1 MVFLQ
6 YSRIKGTVC
15 AVPFF
20 YWMIFIEKYVFNM
33 KKVIRLT
40 ESDLHNIIKES
51 VNRVLEGYKQLNGF
65 DIPWDERKKLND
77 YDANGF
83 MLNDEPN
90 SMWNG
95 QFSHKAESLNDYM
108 NYMNKVNTDYDEK
121 DREREINSS
130 WDEID
135 KQGRGL
141 AKNDSHLDDS
151 SLFSKSYS
159 SLKPEKN
166 IRTIRDFRN

>member
-1 MVFLQ
+1 
-6 YSRIKGTVC
+6 
-15 AVPFF
+15 
-20 YWMIFIEKYVFNM
+20 M

-40 ESDLHNIIKES
+40 ESDLHNIIKKS

-77 YDANGF
+77 YDTNGF

-95 QFSHKAESLNDYM
+95 QFSHKAESLNDYI
-108 NYMNKVNTDYDEK
+108 NYMNKVNTDYDER
-121 DREREINSS
+121 DREREMNSS
-130 WDEID
+130 WDEIG
-135 KQGRGL
+135 KQGRSL

-159 SLKPEKN
+159 RLKPEKN